1 MKSAPH
7 NVAQV
12 LRISSRL
19 SLARSAARIHTG
31 TLNYQRLES
40 RRVLT
45 LPGTLT
51 IAEGDI
57 IAYNGPVV
65 DSVNDTPSFD
75 AFIDFAGDIDSFFF
89 APQFS
94 GSYTIDV
101 GDFGNTVDPEVAVY
115 VASTGALVGYNDDV
129 SVFND
134 DARLVLS
141 LVADVRY
148 IVAVADVPATETG
161 NVSIFVAAP
170 ARTGSVLLPLDAFGD
185 ATTSV
190 LLDVSTDIDYFS
202 ITAPAN
208 ATGNLTVSTNGATF
222 APRLA
227 LFGPTGALLQG
238 PFNVISIGGVIPN
251 QEYRV
256 AVYSINYAGSGSL
269 NLDVNF
275 TNPAGVVSNTLD
287 SGPGSLRQAILDA
300 NVHTN
305 NVGTLDKI
313 RFEIPG
319 AGPHT
324 IALASALPA
333 ISDAVDIDGGTQAG
347 TGVTPTVAIDGTAL
361 AGTADGFRILANN
374 TAIRK
379 INIRNFP
386 NDGIELQA
394 NGVLLQGNTIGTDFG
409 GLVGFGNANFGVRIQ
424 GGSNNQVL
432 GNVIS
437 GNGLSGV
444 LIVGNSA
451 DNNTLTDNVI
461 GAGFGGLIALPNGSN
476 GISIIDGDTNSIG
489 SNLIS
494 GNTLSGVVLSSGAT
508 SNTLTSNKIGTT
520 FSGNAALP
528 NGGDGVIVQ
537 TPGNQIGGVL
547 PASRNLI
554 SGNGRTGLT
563 ISGVAATNNI
573 VEGNFIGTNT
583 SGSASV
589 PNNGNGIRVLNAANN
604 RIGSATDASGR
615 NVISGNGASGIIFSQ
630 SGTAGSLVVGNFV
643 GTSSDG
649 LSALGNTGH
658 GVLINSGATNIQ
670 IGGSTSL
677 ERNVISANG
686 ASGVAIAI
694 NANGNRIS
702 RNRIGTDVS
711 GAPLGNSS
719 SGVFVQSS
727 NNTIGGINAN
737 FTNIIGGNTHGVTLN
752 GAGAVNN
759 TISFNT
765 IGTNTAENTAR
776 GIQIVNDASNNT
788 IGPDNTIRRNES
800 GIRVN
805 DGSIRNR
812 ITRNS
817 IAVNTNLGIDLFPGI
832 GVTPN
837 DAGDADGGGNLLQ
850 NSPSISGAP
859 LLIGVDLE
867 IAFSVNS
874 SPTNAA
880 YPLTIEF
887 FISDGSSEGAT
898 FIGSTL
904 YTAANFT
911 AGVKTVNFAGGGIG
925 LTAGVSKIV
934 GSATDLNGNTSEF
947 SAQRTVAAG
956 LPPFM
961 FTFQRNG
968 GTFRSGDG
976 TPFSGSVEYRND
988 LFNTNEFLR
997 SGLSLDPLDVA
1008 AFQSTES
1015 SKVRGVQSGHATV
1028 QKSLSI
1034 EVSENQFDR
1043 DFVVLELLEVGSLDM
1058 DG

>member
-1 MKSAPH
+1 MKRAPH

-12 LRISSRL
+12 LRISNRP
-19 SLARSAARIHTG
+19 SLAPSAARIHPG
-31 TLNYQRLES
+31 KLNYQRLES

-45 LPGTLT
+45 LPGSLT
-51 IAEGDI
+51 FAEGDVV
-57 IAYNGPVV
+57 AYNGPVV
-65 DSVNDTPSFD
+65 DTVNDTLSFD
-75 AFIDFAGDIDSFFF
+75 AFIDFAGDTDSFYF

-115 VASTGALVGYNDDV
+115 IASTGALVGYNDDL
-129 SVFND
+129 SAFND
-134 DARLVLS
+134 DAQLVLN

-148 IVAVADVPATETG
+148 IVAVADFPATTAG
-161 NVSIFVAAP
+161 NVSIIIAAP
-170 ARTGSVLLPLDAFGD
+170 FRTGSFLLTPDAFGD
-185 ATTSV
+185 ATSSV
-190 LLDVSTDIDYFS
+190 LLDVNTDIDYYS
-202 ITAPAN
+202 ITAPAD
-208 ATGNLTVSTNGATF
+208 ATGNLQVSATGSTF
-222 APRLA
+222 AQRFE
-227 LFGPTGALLQG
+227 LFDSAGTLLQG
-238 PFNVISIGGVIPN
+238 PLTTIGFGSVVPN
-251 QEYRV
+251 QEYRI
-256 AVYSINYAGSGSL
+256 AVRSSNYASSGSL
-269 NLDVNF
+269 TLVVNF
-275 TNPAGVVSNTLD
+275 ANSGAVVSNTLD

-300 NVHTN
+300 NLHTN
-305 NVGTLDKI
+305 DVGIADKI

-324 IALASALPA
+324 IALTSALPA
-333 ISDAVDIDGGTQAG
+333 ILEAVDIDGGTQPG
-347 TGVTPTVAIDGTAL
+347 TGDTPTVAIDGTAL
-361 AGTADGFRILANN
+361 AGTSDGFRILANE

-386 NDGIELQA
+386 NDGIEVQA
-394 NGVLLQGNTIGTDFG
+394 NGVLLQENTIGTDFG

-424 GGSNNQVL
+424 DGSDNQLL

-476 GISIIDGDTNSIG
+476 GISIIDGDTNSID

-494 GNTLSGVVLSSGAT
+494 GNALSGVVFSSGAS
-508 SNTLTSNKIGTT
+508 SNTLTGNKIGTT
-520 FSGNAALP
+520 LSGNAALP

-537 TPGNQIGGVL
+537 TSGNQIGGVL
-547 PASRNLI
+547 PALRNLI

-563 ISGVAATNNI
+563 ISGVGATNNI

-615 NVISGNGASGIIFSQ
+615 NVISGNGASGIVFSQ

-643 GTSSDG
+643 GTTSDG

-658 GVLINSGATNIQ
+658 GVLINSGATNVQ
-670 IGGSTSL
+670 IGGSTGL

-694 NANGNRIS
+694 NANGNRVS

-711 GAPLGNSS
+711 GGPLGNSS

-737 FTNIIGGNTHGVTLN
+737 FANIIGGNTHGVTLN
-752 GAGAVNN
+752 GASAANN

-776 GIQIVNDASNNT
+776 GIQIVNGASSNT

-805 DGSIRNR
+805 DGSIRNK

-817 IAVNTNLGIDLFPGI
+817 IAVNTNLGIDLFPSV

-837 DAGDADGGGNLLQ
+837 DAGDADVGGNLLQ
-850 NSPSISGAP
+850 NSPAFSGAP
-859 LLIGVDLE
+859 LVIGDDLE
-867 IAFSVNS
+867 IGFSVNS

-961 FTFQRNG
+961 FAFQRNG
-968 GTFRSGDG
+968 GSFSSGDR
-976 TPFSGSVEYRND
+976 TPFSGSVPAEQRLAFSND
-988 LFNTNEFLR
+988 IANQLERVT
-997 SGLSLDPLDVA
+997 SSSIGGL
-1008 AFQSTES
+1008 
-1015 SKVRGVQSGHATV
+1015 QSGFA
-1028 QKSLSI
+1028 QNQASPSF
-1034 EVSENQFDR
+1034 EVSDKKLDR
-1043 DFVVLELLEVGSLDM
+1043 DRDVVVLELLAVNSLDM
-1058 DG
+1058 DI